1 MSLQFTEIVFLNLLL
16 LWGSG
21 ILIWVGMVI
30 YLKMKWLLILED
42 QLDDG
47 IRFYSLNI
55 FLAGQGILQY
65 ATVFISSFHAKR
77 YGMLEKR
84 KNVPKH
90 VQRLF
95 IFAFFWFMTSCLFMI
110 SSFIIL
116 EVYIKPEKI

>member
-1 MSLQFTEIVFLNLLL
+1 MPLQFVEIVFLIFSL
-16 LWGSG
+16 LWGAG
-21 ILIWVGMVI
+21 ILIWIGMII
-30 YLKMKWLLILED
+30 YLKAKWLLLLED
-42 QLDDG
+42 ILDDG

-65 ATVFISSFHAKR
+65 ATVFLSSFHAKR

-84 KNVPKH
+84 NNVPRH

-110 SSFIIL
+110 SSFVIL
-116 EVYIKPEKI
+116 EVYFKPE

>member
-1 MSLQFTEIVFLNLLL
+1 MDDFISPIHAMIFLGTVGMAGICVWIGIIIYLKAKWLLL
-16 LWGSG
+16 L
-21 ILIWVGMVI
+21 
-30 YLKMKWLLILED
+30 ED
-42 QLDDG
+42 ILDDG

-65 ATVFISSFHAKR
+65 ATVFLSSFHAKR

-84 KNVPKH
+84 NNVPRH

-110 SSFIIL
+110 SSFVIL
-116 EVYIKPEKI
+116 EVYFKPE

>member
-1 MSLQFTEIVFLNLLL
+1 MGSLISPTHTVMFF
-16 LWGSG
+16 GSMGVAG
-21 ILIWVGMVI
+21 IFIWIAGAI
-30 YLKMKWLLILED
+30 YLKVKWLILLED
-42 QLDDG
+42 ILDDG

-55 FLAGQGILQY
+55 LLAGQGILQY

-84 KNVPKH
+84 KNVPRH

-116 EVYIKPEKI
+116 EIYIRPE